1 MKLSP
6 SALVNGKGQGK
17 QEVPSPHRERG
28 RQGGRKVETN
38 RQKEREKGR
47 KTGTAEQLI
56 RTPTPLGPTLGAFP
70 PTGLGEAW

>member
-1 MKLSP
+1 MKELL
-6 SALVNGKGQGK
+6 SALVNRKGQGK

-28 RQGGRKVETN
+28 RQGGRKAETN

-56 RTPTPLGPTLGAFP
+56 RSPTHLQRWARPGNLHS
-70 PTGLGEAW
+70 